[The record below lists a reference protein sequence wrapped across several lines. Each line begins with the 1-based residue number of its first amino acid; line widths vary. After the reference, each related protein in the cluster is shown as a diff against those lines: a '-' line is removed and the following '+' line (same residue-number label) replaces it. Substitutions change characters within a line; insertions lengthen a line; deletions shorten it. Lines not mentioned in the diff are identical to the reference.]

1 MDQTIREIVRLDA
14 AVEERLSAAEAA
26 CRKQISD
33 ARAQAAAVTE
43 ATEHQ
48 TRDAIVEYEESARG
62 ACEQKLAELRAE
74 FDRRGDQ
81 LSEQFESRRAEL
93 LDTLFQETLRE
104 AEA

>member
-14 AVEERLSAAEAA
+14 AVKERLSAAEAA
-26 CRKQISD
+26 CRKQVSD
-33 ARAQAAAVTE
+33 ARAKAAAVTE

-48 TRDAIVEYEESARG
+48 TRDAIVEYEEAAREQ
-62 ACEQKLAELRAE
+62 CEQKLAELRAE

-81 LSEQFESRRAEL
+81 LSEQFERRRAEL
-93 LDTLFQETLRE
+93 LDTLFQETLHE